1 MKKYSI
7 YSLYVVEV
15 QNGNDT
21 HYLICKHNELSNT
34 YVEIL
39 TNEKVKVA
47 NNSSVEPLSNY
58 YSVLAQCNYITGKPL
73 MLDKKEILRK
83 YITINGEASLEKG
96 EALFQS
102 GNNTIEANGILEK
115 ATLNFFPKEGIWYSH
130 CFRQPQ
136 DLSMANLP
144 CHLRDDLWLA
154 KMLKQNQK
162 LFYMSTN
169 KVLQFVKTS
178 KFFKEKRH
186 EYEQE
191 IVKWQIDWMRSGGE
205 NWVIDE
211 DYGGDFVF
219 LTSVC
224 DLGFRKGVVDTLSSI
239 GMNIDAIEE
248 GIERNADRWRDS
260 FMNRA
265 FANEYNPVFLNIDF
279 SNFFGENEQQK
290 EERKTLEPADQ
301 EFKEKWLQMRKYEYY
316 QRHKNSVDKYGV
328 VEPDMTL
335 SENEVAELREYLEQ
349 KHNERKAQI
358 EQYEQERNASKGQQ
372 RVLRKDIN
380 N

>member
-1 MKKYSI
+1 MKKYNI

-34 YVEIL
+34 YVEIF

-58 YSVLAQCNYITGKPL
+58 YSVLAQCNYTTGKPL

-115 ATLNFFPKEGIWYSH
+115 AILNFFPKEGIWYSH

-219 LTSVC
+219 LTPVC

-265 FANEYNPVFLNIDF
+265 FANEYEPVFLNIV
-279 SNFFGENEQQK
+279 FGNEEQPRK
-290 EERKTLEPADQ
+290 VSKTLEPADS
-301 EFKEKWLQMRKYEYY
+301 EFKEKWLRMRKYEYY
-316 QRHKNSVDKYGV
+316 QRHKDSVDKYGV

-335 SENEVAELREYLEQ
+335 SDDEVIEFKAYLEQ
-349 KHNERKAQI
+349 KHNERKLQI
-358 EQYEQERNASKGQQ
+358 EQYEQERNTNKVQQ
-372 RVLRKDIN
+372 RVLRKEVN

>member
-34 YVEIL
+34 YVEIF

-58 YSVLAQCNYITGKPL
+58 YSVLAQCNYTTGKPL

-219 LTSVC
+219 LTPIC

-265 FANEYNPVFLNIDF
+265 FANEYEPVFLNIV
-279 SNFFGENEQQK
+279 FGNEEQPRK
-290 EERKTLEPADQ
+290 VSKTLEPADS
-301 EFKEKWLQMRKYEYY
+301 EFKEKWLRMRKYEYY
-316 QRHKNSVDKYGV
+316 QRHKDSVDKYGV

-335 SENEVAELREYLEQ
+335 SDDEVIEFKAYLEQ
-349 KHNERKAQI
+349 KHNERKLQI
-358 EQYEQERNASKGQQ
+358 EQYEQERNTNKVQQ
-372 RVLRKDIN
+372 RVLRKEVN

>member
-279 SNFFGENEQQK
+279 SNFFG
-290 EERKTLEPADQ
+290 
-301 EFKEKWLQMRKYEYY
+301 
-316 QRHKNSVDKYGV
+316 
-328 VEPDMTL
+328 
-335 SENEVAELREYLEQ
+335 
-349 KHNERKAQI
+349 
-358 EQYEQERNASKGQQ
+358 
-372 RVLRKDIN
+372 
-380 N
+380 

>member
-1 MKKYSI
+1 
-7 YSLYVVEV
+7 
-15 QNGNDT
+15 
-21 HYLICKHNELSNT
+21 
-34 YVEIL
+34 
-39 TNEKVKVA
+39 
-47 NNSSVEPLSNY
+47 
-58 YSVLAQCNYITGKPL
+58 
-73 MLDKKEILRK
+73 
-83 YITINGEASLEKG
+83 
-96 EALFQS
+96 
-102 GNNTIEANGILEK
+102 
-115 ATLNFFPKEGIWYSH
+115 
-130 CFRQPQ
+130 
-136 DLSMANLP
+136 MANLP

-178 KFFKEKRH
+178 KFFKEKRR

-219 LTSVC
+219 LTPVC

-239 GMNIDAIEE
+239 VMNIDAIEE

-265 FANEYNPVFLNIDF
+265 FANEYKPLFLNIDF
-279 SNFFGENEQQK
+279 DIYFGNEEQPRK
-290 EERKTLEPADQ
+290 ESKTLEPADS
-301 EFKEKWLQMRKYEYY
+301 EFEEKWLRMRKYEYY
-316 QRHKNSVDKYGV
+316 QRHKDSVDKYGV

-335 SENEVAELREYLEQ
+335 SDDEVIELKAYLEQ
-349 KHNERKAQI
+349 KHNERKLQI
-358 EQYEQERNASKGQQ
+358 EQYEQERNTIKVQQ
-372 RVLRKDIN
+372 RVLRKEVN

>member
-21 HYLICKHNELSNT
+21 HYLICKHNELNNI
-34 YVEIL
+34 YVEIF

-58 YSVLAQCNYITGKPL
+58 YSVLAQCNYTTGKPL

-115 ATLNFFPKEGIWYSH
+115 AILNFFPKEGIWYSH

-219 LTSVC
+219 LTPIC

-265 FANEYNPVFLNIDF
+265 FANEYEPVFLNIV
-279 SNFFGENEQQK
+279 FGNEEQPRK
-290 EERKTLEPADQ
+290 VSKTLEPADS
-301 EFKEKWLQMRKYEYY
+301 EFKEKWLRMRKYEYY
-316 QRHKNSVDKYGV
+316 QRHKDSVDKYGV

-335 SENEVAELREYLEQ
+335 SDDEVIEFKAYLEQ
-349 KHNERKAQI
+349 KHNERKLQI
-358 EQYEQERNASKGQQ
+358 EQYEQERNTNKVQQ
-372 RVLRKDIN
+372 RVLRKEVN

>member
-34 YVEIL
+34 YVEIF

-58 YSVLAQCNYITGKPL
+58 YSVLAQCNYTTGKPL
-73 MLDKKEILRK
+73 ILDKKEILRK
-83 YITINGEASLEKG
+83 YITINGEA
-96 EALFQS
+96 LFQS
-102 GNNTIEANGILEK
+102 GNNTIEANEVLEK

-144 CHLRDDLWLA
+144 CHLRDDLWLT

-265 FANEYNPVFLNIDF
+265 FSNEYEPVFLNIDF
-279 SNFFGENEQQK
+279 SKFFGENEQLRK
-290 EERKTLEPADQ
+290 ESKTLEPADQ
-301 EFKEKWLQMRKYEYY
+301 EFKEKWLRMRKYEYY
-316 QRHKNSVDKYGV
+316 QRHKDSVDKYGV

-335 SENEVAELREYLEQ
+335 SDDEVIELKAYLEQ
-349 KHNERKAQI
+349 KHNERKLQI
-358 EQYEQERNASKGQQ
+358 EQYEQERNTIKVQQ
-372 RVLRKDIN
+372 RVLRKEVN